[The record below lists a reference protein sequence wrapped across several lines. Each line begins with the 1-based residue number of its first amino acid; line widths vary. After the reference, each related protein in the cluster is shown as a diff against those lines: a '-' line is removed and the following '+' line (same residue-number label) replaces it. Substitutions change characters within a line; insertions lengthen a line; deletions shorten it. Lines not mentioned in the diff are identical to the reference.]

1 MVGNALI
8 CIKINSNKN
17 NHFSTGLSSSAFAGI
32 SVAITVPVTTVLT
45 AILTT
50 FFICFC
56 FRQKMKEIR
65 KFADT
70 AQPYEI
76 PVTIRNRGFELK
88 GNEAYD
94 QTINTSSTPIYQYI

>member
-1 MVGNALI
+1 
-8 CIKINSNKN
+8 
-17 NHFSTGLSSSAFAGI
+17 
-32 SVAITVPVTTVLT
+32 
-45 AILTT
+45 
-50 FFICFC
+50 
-56 FRQKMKEIR
+56 MKEIR

-88 GNEAYD
+88 DNEAYD